1 MELLVSGKVKDVYE
15 LDDDRLRFRFTDRIS
30 VFDKVIP
37 STIPGKGESI
47 CRTSAHWFEIAHQ
60 MNIDSHFIS
69 TTSKN
74 EMDVKRVGQP
84 MNLKMPEAERNGN
97 MIPLEFICRHFIAGS
112 LWDRLKKGKV
122 SKEQLEITG
131 EPESGQRLPEP
142 FFELTTKFEEF
153 DRPIS
158 FEEAITSFGV
168 RKEEL
173 DEVREITLKM
183 DEGIASEVENRGL
196 LHADGKKEFA
206 IGSEGQIMLI
216 DTFGTAD
223 EDRFWDRKSYDDGRF
238 IELSK
243 EFVRQ
248 YYRGTGY
255 HDSLTDA
262 RENGTSEPDVP
273 ALPQQM
279 IEDTGKLYADLFER
293 ITGQEF

>member
-15 LDDDRLRFRFTDRIS
+15 LDDNRLRFRFTDRIS

-37 STIPGKGESI
+37 STIPRKGESI

-84 MNLKMPEAERNGN
+84 MNLKMPDAERNGN

-142 FFELTTKFEEF
+142 FFEITTKFEEF

-183 DEGIASEVENRGL
+183 DERIASEVESRGL

-223 EDRFWDRKSYDDGRF
+223 EDRFWDGKSYDDGRF

-248 YYRGTGY
+248 YYRDTGY
-255 HDSLTDA
+255 HDTLTDA
-262 RENGTSEPDVP
+262 RENGTPEPDVP
-273 ALPQQM
+273 ALPPQM